1 MKTYRADLHVHSSHS
16 NKPTYW
22 AMRKFNCP
30 ESYTSPSH
38 LYRIARERGM
48 DYVTITD
55 HNSIAGALEIAHLPN
70 TFLSSEITAY
80 FPENGCK
87 IHVVVLHITPAQF
100 HEIMQ
105 LRKNVYDLVGY
116 LQSEKIVH
124 FLAHPLYAQNEKL
137 TADLLEKSLLLFT
150 LFEVKNGC
158 RARRFNEFTAE
169 LIASLTP
176 ELLLRLADKHA
187 LQPSGEFPYVRGVVG
202 GSDDHGSLFIARA
215 YTEADDCPT
224 LGEFIA
230 RVGVGLSR
238 AAGEDGGPLT
248 MAHSLYG
255 IGFNFYKER
264 FGDRRRGSTPFVSA
278 LLDRFFNL
286 GPERSSLVGKLRLF
300 LLKNLPEPMLA
311 ADSSF
316 EKVLDSE
323 ARQLLGDGAF
333 IDRIRVMDQNRKIF
347 AVTSRLA
354 NRILYLYTGRLMSL
368 PMNAGFFD
376 YLNTAGTIGLVHA
389 LISPYYLAFHHQ
401 HRSKELIRELR
412 QLFPGAA
419 KPQTE
424 RIALFTDTLDDING
438 VAMTIRRLIQTARDR
453 GVELTV
459 ITCGPAGSES
469 RAGVRQFTAVG
480 DFILPEYPELKLNFP
495 PILDVMDF
503 IETEGF
509 TQIHVSTPGTV
520 GLLGLMIGRVM
531 NIPVVGTYHTD
542 IPQYVR
548 SLTDD
553 EFLEGVAWNYMTW
566 FYNQMAEVL
575 VPSAGTRA
583 QLGSHG
589 LPLAKMKPLPRW
601 VDTEAFTPQKGNPS
615 FWPERGLTGALKLI
629 YVGRVSREKSL
640 EMLAE
645 AFRKLVDGGAD
656 LSLAIIGDG
665 PYRKEMEQALSGYPA
680 LFTGYLQGEEL
691 QQAYASADLFVFPS
705 ATDTFGNVVLEAQA
719 SGLPVIVSDA
729 GGPRE
734 LMCDGET
741 GAVFPAGNQGEFL
754 AILRRLTAES
764 PRLALMGEKARLFTL
779 ERGPVATDTYSTILR
794 TGGGQ
799 AERDSLSIGKS
810 HGSETSR
817 PAPKGRSYSCK
828 KLNRN
833 PKCPRSSQVRS

>member
-1 MKTYRADLHVHSSHS
+1 MKTFRADLHVHSSHS

-30 ESYTSPSH
+30 ESYTSPQH

-55 HNSIAGALEIAHLPN
+55 HNSITGALEIAHLPN
-70 TFLSSEITAY
+70 TFVSSEITAY

-87 IHVVVLHITPAQF
+87 IHVVVLHINHAQF
-100 HEIMQ
+100 QEIMH

-116 LQSEKIVH
+116 LHREKIVH

-137 TADLLEKSLLLFT
+137 TAELLEKSLLLFT
-150 LFEVKNGC
+150 CFEVKNGC
-158 RARRFNEFTAE
+158 RARRFNEFTSE
-169 LIASLTP
+169 LIASLNP
-176 ELLLRLADKHA
+176 QLMLKLADKHD
-187 LQPSGEFPYVRGVVG
+187 LQPYGEFPYVKGMVG

-215 YTEADDCPT
+215 HTEADDCPT

-230 RVGVGLSR
+230 KVAGGSSR

-264 FGDRRRGSTPFVSA
+264 FGDRRRSSTPFVSA

-300 LLKNLPEPMLA
+300 LLKNLPEPVLA
-311 ADSSF
+311 RDSSF
-316 EKVLDSE
+316 EKVLDGE
-323 ARQLLGDGAF
+323 ARQLLNDGAF
-333 IDRIRVMDQNRKIF
+333 LDDIRAMDQNRKIF
-347 AVTSRLA
+347 TVTSRLA
-354 NRILYLYTGRLMSL
+354 NRILYIYTRRLMSL
-368 PMNAGFFD
+368 PLNAGFFD

-401 HRSKELIRELR
+401 HRSKELIQELR
-412 QLFPGAA
+412 QLFPEAS
-419 KPQTE
+419 KKQTE

-459 ITCGPAGSES
+459 ITCGSAGSEA
-469 RAGVRQFTAVG
+469 RAGVRQFSAVG

-503 IETEGF
+503 VEKQGF

-531 NIPVVGTYHTD
+531 DIPVVGTYHTD

-583 QLGSHG
+583 QLNSHG
-589 LPLAKMKPLPRW
+589 LPLSKMKPLPRW
-601 VDTEAFTPQKGNPS
+601 VDTELYTPLKRDPG
-615 FWPERGLTGALKLI
+615 FWLKRGLTEPVKLL

-640 EMLAE
+640 EMLAL
-645 AFRKLVDGGAD
+645 AFRTLVDEGAGV
-656 LSLAIIGDG
+656 SLAVIGDG
-665 PYRKEMEQALSGYPA
+665 PYRGEMERSLSGYPA
-680 LFTGYLQGEEL
+680 LFTGYLEGEEL
-691 QQAYASADLFVFPS
+691 QRAYASADLFVFPS

-734 LMCDGET
+734 LMSDGET
-741 GAVFPAGNQGEFL
+741 GAVFSAGNQGEFL
-754 AILRRLTAES
+754 ATLRRLTAER
-764 PRLALMGEKARLFTL
+764 PQLAIMGEKARLFTL
-779 ERGPVATDTYSTILR
+779 EKGPAAADNFSTILR
-794 TGGGQ
+794 TGCGEAQ
-799 AERDSLSIGKS
+799 SDAFSTEKS
-810 HGSETSR
+810 HGTTSGR
-817 PAPKGRSYSCK
+817 LVHKGRSYTCK

-833 PKCPRSSQVRS
+833 PGCPRSPQARS